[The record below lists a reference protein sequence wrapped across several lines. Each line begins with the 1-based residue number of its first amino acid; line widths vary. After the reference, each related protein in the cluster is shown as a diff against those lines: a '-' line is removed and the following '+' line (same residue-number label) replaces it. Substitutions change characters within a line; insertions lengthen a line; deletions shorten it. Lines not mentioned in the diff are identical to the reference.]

1 MLRVEKSSFG
11 VMKPSCIRAVVG
23 PEADALHAGEA
34 VVGRGL
40 EFEIVV
46 AREMRSA
53 ALGVEREPSV
63 VGIDQFDVVGLVG
76 EDRNAPRAAFPGG
89 YDLFLV
95 GAELGDAGLFA
106 VVFFAGRERQPA
118 QQREQQPSVQ

>member
-1 MLRVEKSSFG
+1 
-11 VMKPSCIRAVVG
+11 
-23 PEADALHAGEA
+23 
-34 VVGRGL
+34 
-40 EFEIVV
+40 
-46 AREMRSA
+46 MRSA
-53 ALGVEREPSV
+53 ALCVEREPSV

-106 VVFFAGRERQPA
+106 VVFSQAVSASP
-118 QQREQQPSVQ
+118 PSSGSSSLRYNDFICFIVV

>member
-11 VMKPSCIRAVVG
+11 VMKPSCLMYTVS
-23 PEADALHAGEA
+23 
-34 VVGRGL
+34 
-40 EFEIVV
+40 
-46 AREMRSA
+46 ARLWVQRRMRSA

>member
-1 MLRVEKSSFG
+1 M
-11 VMKPSCIRAVVG
+11 G

-53 ALGVEREPSV
+53 ALV

>member
-1 MLRVEKSSFG
+1 
-11 VMKPSCIRAVVG
+11 
-23 PEADALHAGEA
+23 
-34 VVGRGL
+34 
-40 EFEIVV
+40 
-46 AREMRSA
+46 MRSA
-53 ALGVEREPSV
+53 ALCVEREPSV

-76 EDRNAPRAAFPGG
+76 EDRNAPVPPFRG

>member
-1 MLRVEKSSFG
+1 
-11 VMKPSCIRAVVG
+11 
-23 PEADALHAGEA
+23 
-34 VVGRGL
+34 
-40 EFEIVV
+40 
-46 AREMRSA
+46 MRSA
-53 ALGVEREPSV
+53 TLGVECEPSV